1 MPALT
6 GPALVGAALL
16 VVAGAAKAVDP
27 VNTVG
32 ALRALRLPSSPGL
45 VRGGAAA
52 EAAIGA
58 AAIVVGGAAWWAL
71 VALSYLAFA
80 GFVLAAMRAGTMV
93 GSCGCFGHED
103 TPPHPVHVVLD
114 LILGGVAVAAAAQGL
129 VPAEEIA
136 DAPGPGAVV
145 VGLSAVA
152 LWLVYAAFVHLPR
165 ASMRR
170 QDG

>member
-1 MPALT
+1 MSALT
-6 GPALVGAALL
+6 GPGLVAAALL
-16 VVAGAAKAVDP
+16 VVAGAAKVVDP
-27 VNTVG
+27 ANTVG
-32 ALRALRLPSSPGL
+32 ALQALRLPSSPTL
-45 VRGGAAA
+45 VRSGAAA

-58 AAIVVGGAAWWAL
+58 AAIVAGGTAWWAL
-71 VALSYLAFA
+71 VAASYLAFA
-80 GFVLAAMRAGTMV
+80 GFVLAAMRAGTMI

-114 LILGGVAVAAAAQGL
+114 VVLAGVAAAAAAQGL

-145 VGLSAVA
+145 VALSALS

-165 ASMRR
+165 AFLRR

>member
-1 MPALT
+1 
-6 GPALVGAALL
+6 
-16 VVAGAAKAVDP
+16 
-27 VNTVG
+27 
-32 ALRALRLPSSPGL
+32 
-45 VRGGAAA
+45 
-52 EAAIGA
+52 
-58 AAIVVGGAAWWAL
+58 
-71 VALSYLAFA
+71 
-80 GFVLAAMRAGTMV
+80 MV

-114 LILGGVAVAAAAQGL
+114 LILGGVAVTAAAQGL

-165 ASMRR
+165 ASQRR